1 MFLLHSDRLPESF
14 LFQEPTVLLEPLI
27 SPPEPFL
34 FQEPAVL
41 PEPLINPLEL
51 LLFKKIQYKIKNILI
66 QKIMTINRYFPVI
79 KPEKNNQLWEALK
92 FLLILLLILLIAT
105 PQLVLAVLLLIL
117 MGAIMEM
124 IRILSLSTSSG
135 RRLGWQK

>member
-1 MFLLHSDRLPESF
+1 MPFCRKTKSISEGKPSASEVSTSTDVFQKKLH
-14 LFQEPTVLLEPLI
+14 
-27 SPPEPFL
+27 
-34 FQEPAVL
+34 
-41 PEPLINPLEL
+41 
-51 LLFKKIQYKIKNILI
+51 KIKNIQI

-79 KPEKNNQLWEALK
+79 RPEKNNQLWEALK
-92 FLLILLLILLIAT
+92 FLFILLLILLIAT

-124 IRILSLSTSSG
+124 IRILSLSTSLG

>member
-1 MFLLHSDRLPESF
+1 MFLYSLTNTAEDDSF
-14 LFQEPTVLLEPLI
+14 LT
-27 SPPEPFL
+27 
-34 FQEPAVL
+34 
-41 PEPLINPLEL
+41 
-51 LLFKKIQYKIKNILI
+51 
-66 QKIMTINRYFPVI
+66 
-79 KPEKNNQLWEALK
+79 K

-105 PQLVLAVLLLIL
+105 PQLLLAVLLLIL

>member
-1 MFLLHSDRLPESF
+1 MPFCQKTKSISEGKPSANEVLTSTDGFQKKLH
-14 LFQEPTVLLEPLI
+14 
-27 SPPEPFL
+27 
-34 FQEPAVL
+34 
-41 PEPLINPLEL
+41 
-51 LLFKKIQYKIKNILI
+51 KIKNIQI

-79 KPEKNNQLWEALK
+79 RLEKNNQLWEAFK

-124 IRILSLSTSSG
+124 IRILSLSTSLG